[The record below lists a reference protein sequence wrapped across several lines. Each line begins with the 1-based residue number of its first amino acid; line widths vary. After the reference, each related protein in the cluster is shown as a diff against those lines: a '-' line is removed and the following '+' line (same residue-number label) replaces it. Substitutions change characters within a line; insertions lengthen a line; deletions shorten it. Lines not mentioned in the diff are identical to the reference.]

1 MFGLIRRSLSVLLLL
16 PTLALAQQAA
26 PPAAPAPPAAQAPP
40 PPYADLNR
48 KFQQF
53 EWARQDLTTAI
64 EKVLQE
70 KEQAITDLRQQN
82 QMLQQQLAPKGE
94 ASVPAPAP

>member
-1 MFGLIRRSLSVLLLL
+1 MFGLLRRSLPILVLL

-26 PPAAPAPPAAQAPP
+26 APAAPAAPQ
-40 PPYADLNR
+40 PYADLNR

-64 EKVLQE
+64 EKELRE
-70 KEQAITDLRQQN
+70 KDQALEALRQQVEA
-82 QMLQQQLAPKGE
+82 LRKQLE
-94 ASVPAPAP
+94 AKQEPPPAPPPAAK